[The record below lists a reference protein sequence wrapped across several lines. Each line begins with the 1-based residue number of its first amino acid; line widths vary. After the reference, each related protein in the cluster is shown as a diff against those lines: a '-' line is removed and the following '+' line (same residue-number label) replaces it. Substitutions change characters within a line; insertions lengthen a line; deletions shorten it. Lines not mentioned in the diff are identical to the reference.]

1 MDPGGRLF
9 ASWHFYGAK
18 NHRDDT
24 RFEKMT
30 IDEKQS
36 HLKRV
41 AADLGEHFDCVQILA
56 HDSDS
61 DTYQT
66 FEAGSG
72 SLYARMYQ
80 ALRWS
85 EHPSECELTEE
96 DDDES

>member
-1 MDPGGRLF
+1 MF
-9 ASWHFYGAK
+9 ASWHFYGAE
-18 NHRDDT
+18 NRGDDT

-80 ALRWS
+80 AMRWS
-85 EHPSECELTEE
+85 EHPTEAELIEE
-96 DDDES
+96 DDEDES

>member
-1 MDPGGRLF
+1 MLAGGG
-9 ASWHFYGAK
+9 FYGAK

-30 IDEKQS
+30 TDEKQA

-85 EHPSECELTEE
+85 EHPTECELIEEE

>member
-1 MDPGGRLF
+1 MDPRGRLSAGSGF
-9 ASWHFYGAK
+9 HGAE
-18 NHRDDT
+18 NRGDYT

-30 IDEKQS
+30 TDEKQA

-56 HDSDS
+56 HDSNS

-72 SLYARMYQ
+72 SLFARMYQ
-80 ALRWS
+80 AMQWS
-85 EHPSECELTEE
+85 EHPSGVETIEE
-96 DDDES
+96 DEDES